1 MQEIEGDC
9 KERVDEIQNDL
20 AKAMS
25 ECLTALYQERRI
37 SVGRMKDTMKD
48 YKECAKTADED
59 MLRVLSEARSRLH
72 QE

>member
-25 ECLTALYQERRI
+25 ECLKASDKERSI
-37 SVGRMKDTMKD
+37 SAGRKKDSMRG
-48 YKECAKTADED
+48 YEECAKTAEED
-59 MLRVLSEARSRLH
+59 MLRVLNEAR
-72 QE
+72 